1 MTQLTFPLTKRRTR
15 PAGVPI
21 SAALLTIAIAA
32 LFVFVLLPVTAQ
44 TNSRITAVDPTSGKV
59 NDTITITGDSL
70 GKAVVSGVFLSD
82 DTNDHKAT
90 IVDQEASKIVFK
102 VPQVKAGDYNVSI
115 QVGNSLLIQ
124 PVRFTVQD

>member
-1 MTQLTFPLTKRRTR
+1 MTQLPSPLGERCARSTR
-15 PAGVPI
+15 API
-21 SAALLTIAIAA
+21 SALLLTITFAA
-32 LFVFVLLPVTAQ
+32 LFVFGLLPATAQ

-59 NDTITITGDSL
+59 NDTITVTGDSL

-82 DTNDHKAT
+82 EQNDHKAT
-90 IVDQEASKIVFK
+90 IVDQEAGKIVFK